1 MYTCTVLFCFS
12 GRTVVFGEMQNKQF
26 CSIQLCLLFIVKSEW
41 QLFRHRADI
50 YTPSLDFVFHYRK

>member
-1 MYTCTVLFCFS
+1 MFCFS
-12 GRTVVFGEMQNKQF
+12 GRTVVLVKCRISSFVVFN
-26 CSIQLCLLFIVKSEW
+26 SVLLFIVKSEW